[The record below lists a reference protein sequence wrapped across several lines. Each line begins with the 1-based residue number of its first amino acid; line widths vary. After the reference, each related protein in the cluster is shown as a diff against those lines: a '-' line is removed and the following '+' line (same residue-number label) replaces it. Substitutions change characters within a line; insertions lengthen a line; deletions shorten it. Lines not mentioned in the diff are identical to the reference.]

1 MNINVAGEIS
11 SFQLMCLPDTVQ
23 GFTEIGGLLTVSGVV
38 VLTYVAAWCRI
49 SGALTL
55 LSDIHLVKTSKPI
68 LGTAN

>member
-1 MNINVAGEIS
+1 MKINVAGEIS

-23 GFTEIGGLLTVSGVV
+23 GFTEKGGLVTVSGMVV
-38 VLTYVAAWCRI
+38 FTSVAAWCRI

-55 LSDIHLVKTSKPI
+55 RVDIHLVKTSKPI